1 MFDSKINWGKMRCLK
16 IAVAIL
22 VLFVPFL
29 TSSCAEVSETAMPN
43 LVGLSLDEAK
53 DVLDG
58 IGMKVD
64 LNYLDVKSDRWVIRD
79 KNWKVVKQEPLP
91 DKVIKKNEIV

>member
-1 MFDSKINWGKMRCLK
+1 MGILERDKAIMFDSKINWGRMRCLK

-64 LNYLDVKSDRWVIRD
+64 LNYLDVKSDPF
-79 KNWKVVKQEPLP
+79 KSSNSNTSFA
-91 DKVIKKNEIV
+91 KKPG